1 MSMKLNI
8 QKNFKTCQV
17 STGVYIGGA
26 CSFLEL
32 GIQNGV
38 KYEIR

>member
-17 STGVYIGGA
+17 SSGVHMMGRVL
-26 CSFLEL
+26 SSEL